1 MPTLTNSTKPLSVK
15 SVSTKWH
22 LIDAKNKILGRVAV
36 EIAKKLIGK
45 EKVYQADYLD
55 CGDEVVVTNAASVV
69 LTGQKL
75 LNKKYTSYSG
85 YPGGLKIV
93 SASKMLA
100 DKPNKMLLTAV
111 KGMLPKNKLRSKRLK
126 RLHIFS
132 SENHTFL
139 NKFS

>member
-1 MPTLTNSTKPLSVK
+1 MPILTHSTKPLSVK

-55 CGDEVVVTNAASVV
+55 CGDEVVVTNAAAVV

-93 SASKMLA
+93 SASKMLV

>member
-55 CGDEVVVTNAASVV
+55 CGDEVVVTNAAAVV

-93 SASKMLA
+93 SASKMLV

>member
-1 MPTLTNSTKPLSVK
+1 MPTLTNSTKPLSIK
-15 SVSTKWH
+15 AVSTKWH
-22 LIDAKNKILGRVAV
+22 LIDAKNKVLGRIAV

-85 YPGGLKIV
+85 YPGGLKTV
-93 SASKMLA
+93 SASKMLTE
-100 DKPNKMLLTAV
+100 KPNKMLLTAV

-132 SENHTFL
+132 NDNHTFL